1 MTTKESLEK
10 IARAI
15 KGASKN
21 EKKGEV
27 FKRGAGWY
35 LCLRTASC
43 KRYKGKVRISIYSSA
58 KTAKSKKAFE
68 NKLEEQLNAI
78 GRVAGWSPITRRP
91 DNGKPSQLSFE
102 TFFEG
107 GNDCSQLTDDEIRQ
121 IGTRFDS
128 ICEKIA
134 IATSSVDGISIES
147 DCHSNVAEKE
157 EQLLSSMA
165 TSYEAEDK
173 SSEQREIDKS
183 YWDNYWERF
192 YGDWDVF
199 VMGWYKQMVN
209 NGCVIDEV
217 YEKYSSVVKG
227 KLNFDELPNPYFGDP
242 RHGVDAVII
251 NLNPGGL
258 EKDKNKAGT
267 DATQFYS
274 NIDVGDDVSGG
285 WLIRKFRDEAKC
297 SYKRFVGNE
306 DANVNWSQLNPKLR
320 GRNPEV
326 CGVKWWQGVERGT
339 EPWKEQGKE
348 QEREKIDSDSKRIEW
363 IRRIYPQNQWMSP
376 AKVFAL
382 ELCPFHS
389 EGFRL
394 KTYKFDDVLCR
405 FIRKNI
411 FEPAATAVVQYSL
424 PFALAVGSP
433 IASVLDNMIAGKKI
447 MAKKIKCWS
456 YKDAIEELKEMEW
469 PDNTKKKPSNRT
481 YCLYSIKAPCG
492 EWGKILVTW
501 ASAPGNSAPGGGFE
515 KPEIKIRDYANSV
528 TLDC

>member
-27 FKRGAGWY
+27 FKRGSGWY

-157 EQLLSSMA
+157 EQLPCSMA
-165 TSYEAEDK
+165 TTHEAVDK

-183 YWDNYWERF
+183 YWENYYKFWDWFVQEWFKERAKDPNPIK
-192 YGDWDVF
+192 YDDKYN
-199 VMGWYKQMVN
+199 YKELAAAFATSV
-209 NGCVIDEV
+209 DE
-217 YEKYSSVVKG
+217 
-227 KLNFDELPNPYFGDP
+227 LNFDELPTPYLGNPKK
-242 RHGVDAVII
+242 GVDAVII
-251 NLNPGGL
+251 NMNPGL
-258 EKDKNKAGT
+258 SEKIRFREFLGEDSDK
-267 DATQFYS
+267 TQYFS
-274 NIDVGDDVSGG
+274 NRGKPLG
-285 WLIRKFRDEAKC
+285 WLIDEFENKAKAEYSKFIGIDSEINRSC
-297 SYKRFVGNE
+297 
-306 DANVNWSQLNPKLR
+306 LNPELLDTKKHPR
-320 GRNPEV
+320 WV
-326 CGVKWWQGVERGT
+326 CGVDWWQGYDDKFIVKGVPGKRHADQRM
-339 EPWKEQGKE
+339 PW
-348 QEREKIDSDSKRIEW
+348 IKRIYGKD
-363 IRRIYPQNQWMSP
+363 ISP
-376 AKVFAL
+376 TKVFAL
-382 ELCPFHS
+382 ELCPYHSKIFHS
-389 EGFRL
+389 EL
-394 KTYKFDDVLCR
+394 DDVLSE
-405 FIRKNI
+405 FIGKWVI
-411 FEPAATAVVQYSL
+411 EPAMTAVVQYEL
-424 PFALAVGSP
+424 PFALAAGRP
-433 IASVLDNMIAGKKI
+433 IADVLDNMITGKKI

-456 YKDAIEELKEMEW
+456 YKDTIEELKEMEW
-469 PDNTKKKPSNRT
+469 PDNTKKKPTNRT

-515 KPEIKIRDYANSV
+515 KPEIKIRDYVNSV